1 MAEVI
6 THIVCRA
13 CGEIVS
19 GPSSKSVAET
29 MERHQAKA
37 HPKVGFAKVGKK

>member
-1 MAEVI
+1 MAEKI
-6 THIVCRA
+6 THIVCKQ

-19 GPSSKSVAET
+19 GPNSKSVAEA